1 MDLLKSFLT
10 KEGLT
15 VAELRQELARRRDVA
30 ISRALGLEMVSCL
43 LEMVGHGMARARRAR
58 EPPPCPRVAHAVS
71 GLCGGRI
78 LLEISEAF
86 GEAHF
91 LHGCEGCD
99 PALQSGLQVG
109 MTDAGDLPPP
119 ILTLKCAGVLL

>member
-1 MDLLKSFLT
+1 MLDKKGLRRLILILILTLTLAKKGSDGDSHVMDLLKSFLT

-58 EPPPCPRVAHAVS
+58 EPPPCLLA
-71 GLCGGRI
+71 CGSCG
-78 LLEISEAF
+78 
-86 GEAHF
+86 
-91 LHGCEGCD
+91 
-99 PALQSGLQVG
+99 VG
-109 MTDAGDLPPP
+109 SVWG
-119 ILTLKCAGVLL
+119 